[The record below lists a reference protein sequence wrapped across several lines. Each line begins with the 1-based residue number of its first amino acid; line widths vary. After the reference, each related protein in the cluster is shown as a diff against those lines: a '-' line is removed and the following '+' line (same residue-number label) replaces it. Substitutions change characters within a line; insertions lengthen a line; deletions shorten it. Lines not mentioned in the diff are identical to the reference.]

1 MDRIDKKT
9 DTTSITTGAE
19 ERLVETVDTANN
31 DGKRVNGSP
40 EINPLLVSQPS
51 KKVIIEYI
59 TA

>member
-1 MDRIDKKT
+1 MDGIDKKT
-9 DTTSITTGAE
+9 DTTSIMAE
-19 ERLVETVDTANN
+19 ERLVEKVDTVNN

>member
-1 MDRIDKKT
+1 MDGIDKKT
-9 DTTSITTGAE
+9 DTTSIMAE
-19 ERLVETVDTANN
+19 ERLVETVDTVNN

-40 EINPLLVSQPS
+40 EINPLPVSQPS

>member
-9 DTTSITTGAE
+9 DTTSIMAE
-19 ERLVETVDTANN
+19 ERLVETVDTVNN

>member
-1 MDRIDKKT
+1 MDGIDKKT
-9 DTTSITTGAE
+9 DTTSIMAE
-19 ERLVETVDTANN
+19 ERLVETVDTVNN

>member
-1 MDRIDKKT
+1 MDGIDKKT
-9 DTTSITTGAE
+9 DTTSIMAE